1 MPLSGRLGPSVL
13 PDVLRV
19 IETSRYNGALFLNG
33 SSKRAIIYFS
43 GGEWLAVERVGARI
57 ILAQQLVRSGI
68 VTAEEFEAILG
79 VPLAQSGGLSDMQ
92 VVRALVGAGVLTE
105 EHVRAFATD
114 DAVKLLASVL
124 SWTEGDFVFEDDTP
138 PPSGKV
144 AFPLP
149 ASPLLAQALRLVR
162 TAAPPRTAALPR
174 DVVPL
179 APETVVDF
187 AEVDPDGGA
196 AVQVSPSQWKLL
208 TAVDGQAPLWAIIQR
223 LQAPEPVILRLAAEL
238 LSSGVVVIAG
248 RVAPASEHAPDAG
261 VRR

>member
-19 IETSRYNGALFLNG
+19 IETSRYTGALFLNG

-57 ILAQQLVRSGI
+57 ILAQQLVRSGL
-68 VTAEEFEAILG
+68 VTAEEFEAIVG
-79 VPLAQSGGLSDMQ
+79 VPLAQSGALSDMQ
-92 VVRALVGAGVLTE
+92 VLRALVGARLLTE

-114 DAVKLLASVL
+114 DAVKLLTSVL
-124 SWTEGDFVFEDDTP
+124 SWTEGDFIFEDETP
-138 PPSGKV
+138 PPPGKV
-144 AFPLP
+144 AMPLQV
-149 ASPLLAQALRLVR
+149 SPLLAQALRLVR
-162 TAAPPRTAALPR
+162 TATAPRTAAIPR
-174 DVVPL
+174 DIVPL
-179 APETVVDF
+179 APETVVDY

-208 TAVDGQAPLWAIIQR
+208 TAVDGQTPLWAVIQR

-238 LSSGVVVIAG
+238 LSSGVVVITG
-248 RVAPASEHAPDAG
+248 RVAQASDYEPDVG